1 MCSNGGSGRAAY
13 PVAAALLFPEI
24 KVVNLSLRQM
34 KWVDGFM
41 GDIGETAGA
50 DVYGTPGTHSIGE
63 REAEAP
69 CLRVGPTGA
78 AAGGWR
84 GPFSAALRS

>member
-41 GDIGETAGA
+41 GDMATAVA
-50 DVYGTPGTHSIGE
+50 DVYGTPGTHSIGV

-69 CLRVGPTGA
+69 CLGVGPTGA
-78 AAGGWR
+78 AAGAWR